1 MTEYVSL
8 FVQVYELFS
17 KGNELLKVAIKLNI
31 GQAQAIQYYSS
42 QQQNLKEC
50 ILNLDIMTLP
60 KGYGPSGYRGG
71 GGRGEGRDEIER
83 MIGRRVENMKGI
95 YILGFALCWAATAGG
110 VYVGVTVYPWAYP
123 LPSGL
128 YALSVLTVI
137 ESLGFFFIMKIT
149 GEKAIRA

>member
-1 MTEYVSL
+1 
-8 FVQVYELFS
+8 
-17 KGNELLKVAIKLNI
+17 
-31 GQAQAIQYYSS
+31 
-42 QQQNLKEC
+42 
-50 ILNLDIMTLP
+50 MTLP
-60 KGYGPSGYRGG
+60 KGYGAGGRKGG
-71 GGRGEGRDEIER
+71 GGGGGESRDDIER
-83 MIGRRVENMKGI
+83 MIGRRVENMKGV

-149 GEKAIRA
+149 REKAVRA